1 MSPSGSS
8 EPQDRKIMKTR
19 SQARIGA
26 KLERNLWSYAAAAGA
41 AGVGMLAMAPG
52 AEAKVVYTPV
62 DQKITP
68 SIALDLNADGVIDF
82 NLTHFG
88 SASVGGSLRVSWL
101 AVCHDKYIGFSHQ
114 CVSSTNDPNAANLVR
129 VVPTGAADLAAGAN
143 IGPGPQWGGQG
154 QLVFMANRVWYSA
167 YWNTKQIWQ
176 APWANEGKGV
186 TNRYLGFKF
195 KIGNDYHY
203 GWARVTL
210 TTTADSGFSA
220 TLTGY
225 AYETIPGK
233 AIVAGATSGA
243 EEVGAVNAGP
253 ATDASTPLLGMF
265 ALGAQGLSLWRRD
278 ESQGGL

>member
-1 MSPSGSS
+1 MTHSKSRIHETGQKLI
-8 EPQDRKIMKTR
+8 QDRLGST
-19 SQARIGA
+19 
-26 KLERNLWSYAAAAGA
+26 LEKNLWAYAAAAGA
-41 AGVGMLAMAPG
+41 AGVGILVMAPS
-52 AEAKVVYTPV
+52 AEANVVYTAT
-62 DQKITP
+62 DQKIAP
-68 SIALDLNADGVIDF
+68 SIAIDLNGDGVIDF

-88 SASVGGSLRVSWL
+88 SASIGGSLRLSWL

-195 KIGNDYHY
+195 KIGSDYHY

-243 EEVGAVNAGP
+243 EEVDALEPQLGP
-253 ATDASTPLLGMF
+253 TSNQVSLGMLS
-265 ALGAQGLSLWRRD
+265 LGASGLAIWRRD
-278 ESQGGL
+278 DSLDGM